1 MKKILIL
8 PILAVLALLSACTTP
23 EKYDVVT
30 TLYIQYDM
38 VRSIAENKL
47 TYNLVMPIGSDAHS
61 FDPTSKQIIQI
72 ESSKVFLFTSNEMD
86 PWVTNLDHGNSNF
99 VDLSVANVFDLH
111 HDETEENHD
120 DEHESHDHDE
130 HDGHGHDEN
139 LHYWTVLENQIEMVD
154 IILDALIEIKPDES
168 TFFTTNATKLKD
180 DLQDIKAQFLE
191 LPLTNIPLYYIG
203 HNVFSLFNEETNLN
217 IISLTDSFI
226 TEVNP
231 TSQDISLMIKQI
243 KDSKSNV
250 FFYDAFEG
258 LETANS
264 IETDLLNASYQ
275 IIKKPLY
282 SMHNI
287 SKDQFEN
294 KTSILDLWYEN
305 LANIKRAYGV

>member
-1 MKKILIL
+1 MKKILLL
-8 PILAVLALLSACTTP
+8 PILAVLVLLSACTTP

-111 HDETEENHD
+111 HDETEENQD
-120 DEHESHDHDE
+120 DEHES
-130 HDGHGHDEN
+130 HGHDEN
-139 LHYWTVLENQIEMVD
+139 LHYWTVLENQIKMVD
-154 IILDALIEIKPDES
+154 VILDALIEIKPDES
-168 TFFTTNATKLKD
+168 TFFTTNASELKD
-180 DLQDIKAQFLE
+180 SLQDIKSQFLA
-191 LPLTNIPLYYIG
+191 LPLTKIPLYYIG

-217 IISLTDSFI
+217 IISLTDSFT

-231 TSQDISLMIKQI
+231 TSQEIGQMFYQI
-243 KDSKSNV
+243 KESKSTV
-250 FFYDAFEG
+250 FFYDPLEG

-264 IETDLLNASYQ
+264 IETDLLNVSYD

-294 KTSILDLWYEN
+294 KTSLLDLWREN
-305 LANIKRAYGV
+305 LANIKLAYGV

>member
-1 MKKILIL
+1 MKKILLL
-8 PILAVLALLSACTTP
+8 PILTVLVLLSACTTP

-111 HDETEENHD
+111 HDETEENQD
-120 DEHESHDHDE
+120 DEHES
-130 HDGHGHDEN
+130 HGHDEN
-139 LHYWTVLENQIEMVD
+139 LHYWTVLENQIKMVD
-154 IILDALIEIKPDES
+154 VILDALIEIKPDES
-168 TFFTTNATKLKD
+168 TFFTTNASELKD
-180 DLQDIKAQFLE
+180 SLQDIKSQFLA
-191 LPLTNIPLYYIG
+191 LPLTKIPLYYIG

-217 IISLTDSFI
+217 IISLTDSFT

-231 TSQDISLMIKQI
+231 TSQEIGQMFYQI
-243 KDSKSNV
+243 KESKSTV
-250 FFYDAFEG
+250 FFYDPFEG

-264 IETDLLNASYQ
+264 IETDLLNVSYD
-275 IIKKPLY
+275 IVKKPLY

-294 KTSILDLWYEN
+294 KTSLLDLWREN
-305 LANIKRAYGV
+305 LANIKLAYGV